1 MLGAG
6 KLGETAMSEPSQEVD
21 VVTPPKST
29 WQRWVERIESLKT
42 LAFSLTILAV
52 IGIAVPMIAKMITTK
67 GVVISDISVPSS
79 LEDRGMSGTVIAQRI
94 LDHLHEISAGSK
106 KEQSAITGS
115 EDQSQLPDIQ
125 LPVGGLDLNSVLS
138 QVRSYL
144 GYKDTKI
151 TGEITTDQ
159 EGDSDKGTP
168 STYLLRLR
176 MAGHGVIYQS
186 PKASENVDS
195 LVDDA
200 AAEIMHRF
208 DPINLGFYLYKKKD
222 YVNAI
227 RMTETAI
234 ANGAPG
240 DDGWAFNMRGMIQRD
255 QRHYPEAV
263 AQFRE
268 AIRREPKFVYAY
280 NNLSQTLRL
289 MGQLDEAAEM
299 ARKAIELAPKG
310 REGYSNLALV
320 LIEQGK
326 GDEAVAL
333 MQKAIAVE
341 PHNHHVHLDLGVILH
356 KLKRMDAAAAS
367 LQKAAEIKPDH
378 ADIYVKL
385 SDVLHVTGKYAEARE
400 LAQKAANLDPKSPV
414 PWNLLGLYALD
425 RKDYPHAVT
434 NFRKATGIDKAFVDG
449 YVNLGVALS
458 ADKKYAPAI
467 AAFHK
472 AADLDKTNA
481 DILMHWSDT
490 LEVSGKH
497 KEATEKLAE
506 AVALS
511 HHPASVYQ
519 HHGRILEARGNLDG
533 AIDSYRKALAADPKL
548 AVIVKDEIA
557 RLEQAKAAAHPPER
571 GSKRH

>member
-1 MLGAG
+1 
-6 KLGETAMSEPSQEVD
+6 MSDPTQAAD
-21 VVTPPKST
+21 AVTPPRST

-42 LAFSLTILAV
+42 LAFSLTILAA
-52 IGIAVPMIAKMITTK
+52 IGVAVPMIAKMVTTK
-67 GVVISDISVPSS
+67 GVIISDISVPSS

-106 KEQSAITGS
+106 KQQSAITGS

-125 LPVGGLDLNSVLS
+125 LPLGGLDLNSLLS
-138 QVRSYL
+138 QVRGFL

-159 EGDSDKGTP
+159 QGDSDKGTP

-176 MAGHGVIYQS
+176 MAGHGMIYHS
-186 PKASENVDS
+186 PKASDNVDS
-195 LVDDA
+195 LIDDA
-200 AAEIMHRF
+200 AVEIMHRF
-208 DPINLGFYLYKKKD
+208 DPINLGFFLYKKKD
-222 YVNAI
+222 YVNAF

-289 MGQLDEAAEM
+289 MGQLDEAAEV
-299 ARKAIELAPKG
+299 AGKAIELAPKG

-333 MQKAIAVE
+333 MQKAIAAE
-341 PHNHHVHLDLGVILH
+341 PHNHHAHFDLGVILH
-356 KLKRMDAAAAS
+356 KMKKMDAAAVS
-367 LQKAAEIKPDH
+367 LQKAAEIKPDQ
-378 ADIYVKL
+378 ADIYLKL
-385 SDVLHVTGKYAEARE
+385 SDVLHITGKYSEARA
-400 LAQKAANLDPKSPV
+400 LAQKAANLDPKSPM

-425 RKDYPHAVT
+425 RKDYPHAVA
-434 NFRKATGIDKAFVDG
+434 NFRKAVGIDKVFVDG
-449 YVNLGVALS
+449 YVNLGVALT
-458 ADKKYAPAI
+458 AEKKYADAI
-467 AAFHK
+467 AAFRK
-472 AADLDKTNA
+472 AADLDTTNA
-481 DILMHWSDT
+481 EILVHWSDT
-490 LEVSGKH
+490 LEVSGKS
-497 KEATEKLAE
+497 KEAAQKVAE

-511 HHPASVYQ
+511 RHPASVYQ
-519 HHGRILEARGNLDG
+519 HHGRVQEARGDLAG
-533 AIDSYRKALAADPKL
+533 AIDSYRKAAAADPKL
-548 AVIVKDEIA
+548 AVILNAEIA
-557 RLEQAKAAAHPPER
+557 KLEQAKLVAAPSQATAHPPER
-571 GSKRH
+571 SRARH

>member
-1 MLGAG
+1 
-6 KLGETAMSEPSQEVD
+6 MSDPSQAAGT
-21 VVTPPKST
+21 VTPPKNT
-29 WQRWVERIESLKT
+29 WQRWVERIESIKT
-42 LAFSLTILAV
+42 LAFSLTILAA
-52 IGIAVPMIAKMITTK
+52 IGVAVPMLAKMVTTK
-67 GVVISDISVPSS
+67 GVIISDISVPSS
-79 LEDRGMSGTVIAQRI
+79 LEDRGMSGTVVAQRI

-125 LPVGGLDLNSVLS
+125 LPVGGGLDLNSLLS
-138 QVRSYL
+138 QVRNFL

-159 EGDSDKGTP
+159 IGDDDKGTP

-176 MAGHGVIYQS
+176 MAGQGMIYQS
-186 PKASENVDS
+186 TKASDQVDS
-195 LVDDA
+195 LIDEA
-200 AAEIMHRF
+200 AIEIMHRF

-222 YVNAI
+222 YVNAF

-234 ANGAPG
+234 ANGAKG

-268 AIRREPKFVYAY
+268 AIRREPNFVYAY

-289 MGQLDEAAEM
+289 MGQLDEAAEV

-320 LIEQGK
+320 LIEQDK

-333 MQKAIAVE
+333 MQKAIAAD

-356 KLKRMDAAAAS
+356 KMKKMDAAAAS

-378 ADIYVKL
+378 ADIYVTL
-385 SDVLHVTGKYAEARE
+385 SGVLHVTGKYDEARA
-400 LAQKAANLDPKSPV
+400 LAQKAANLDPKSPM
-414 PWNLLGLYALD
+414 PWNLLGIYALE

-434 NFRKATGIDKAFVDG
+434 NFNKAVGIDKVFVDG
-449 YVNLGVALS
+449 YVNLGMALS
-458 ADKKYAPAI
+458 SEKKYADAI

-481 DILMHWSDT
+481 DILVRWSDT
-490 LEVSGKH
+490 LEVSGKS
-497 KEATEKLAE
+497 KEAAEKFVA
-506 AVALS
+506 AVAVS
-511 HHPASVYQ
+511 RNPASVYQ
-519 HHGRILEARGNLDG
+519 HHGRMQEARGDFDG
-533 AIDSYRKALAADPKL
+533 AVESYRKALAADPKL
-548 AVIVKDEIA
+548 AGVLKGEIT
-557 RLEQAKAAAHPPER
+557 RVEQAKAAPPQAAPQPPER
-571 GSKRH
+571 GRTRH